1 MVRELEG
8 ATART
13 RLTLVVDLRGDEEAA
28 EAAASRA
35 AGLAVAALREGSEVL
50 LATAEAGGPRLGRV
64 ASGLQVSRRLARAT
78 ADGPPAA
85 TPSGG
90 PTWMVGTAGR

>member
-1 MVRELEG
+1 MRELEG
-8 ATART
+8 ATDRA
-13 RLTLVVDLRGDEEAA
+13 RLTLVVDLRGDDEAA

-35 AGLAVAALREGSEVL
+35 AGLAVAALGEGSEVL

-64 ASGLQVSRRLARAT
+64 ASALEVSRRLARAT

-85 TPSGG
+85 APPGG
-90 PTWMVGTAGR
+90 STTLVGTGGR